1 MDENQEETIEYLA
14 RPDSYGAGIDA
25 VERIDTH
32 ASVLF
37 LAGPRAYKLKRA
49 VSFSY
54 LDYSTPALRRIACER
69 ELALNRRTAP
79 ELYLRVLPIARARS
93 DLRLGGDGEA
103 VDWVVEMVR
112 FDQTDLFEKMAE
124 EGRLTDRLMRELADR
139 IAEFHLEAE
148 IDRRAGG
155 ADAIA
160 RVILGNDVNLRAAG
174 LTLETVDELLAA
186 SQGALARCAALLDRR
201 RDEGHVRLCLGDL
214 HLRNICLID
223 GRPTLFDCVEF
234 SDEIA
239 RIDVLY
245 DLAFLIMDL
254 HHRRLAGFANQVFN
268 RYLDMRDEAEGLA
281 ALPLFLSLRAAIR
294 AHTGAAAAARQPDA
308 GRAAGLR
315 RECGAYLAA
324 ASRFLAPVPPC
335 LVAVGGLSG
344 TGKSSLAYRL
354 APELGCAPGARVL
367 RSDVL
372 RKRLMGVAPETRLGS
387 EAYGLDTSETVYR
400 RLCAEATAVLAGGQS
415 VIADAVFL
423 KEEERDAIGAA
434 ARAMGLPFVGLWLE
448 APRGVLEERLAAR
461 RGDASDATVQ
471 VLRRQYDVQ
480 PGRIDWI
487 GIDARADEPEQVA
500 IRARAAV
507 AAAFSAGRCGLSGVR
522 P

>member
-1 MDENQEETIEYLA
+1 MDENQEETIAYLT

-49 VSFSY
+49 VRFSY
-54 LDYSTPALRRIACER
+54 LDYSTPALRRTACER

-79 ELYLRVLPIARARS
+79 TLYLRVLPITRAPTG
-93 DLRLGGDGEA
+93 LRLGGGGEA

-112 FDQTDLFEKMAE
+112 FDQADLFERMAE
-124 EGRLTDRLMRELADR
+124 EGRLTDQLMRELADC

-148 IDRRAGG
+148 TDRRAGG
-155 ADAIA
+155 AAAIA
-160 RVILGNDVNLRAAG
+160 RVIAGNDVNLRAAG
-174 LTLETVDELLAA
+174 STSESVDELLKA
-186 SQGALARCAALLDRR
+186 SRDALAMCAALLDRR
-201 RDEGHVRLCLGDL
+201 RDEGHVRLCHGDL

-254 HHRRLAGFANQVFN
+254 HHRRLARFANQVLN
-268 RYLDMRDEAEGLA
+268 RYLDMREEVEGLA

-294 AHTGAAAAARQPDA
+294 AHTGAAAAARQPDRDLA
-308 GRAAGLR
+308 SAARRAC
-315 RECGAYLAA
+315 EAYLAA

-354 APELGCAPGARVL
+354 APEMGRAPGARVL

-372 RKRLMGVAPETRLGS
+372 RKRIMGVPPERHLGPEAYSAEIS
-387 EAYGLDTSETVYR
+387 EAVYR
-400 RLCAEATAVLAGGQS
+400 RLCAEAKATLAGGQA

-423 KEEERDAIGAA
+423 KEKERETIGAV
-434 ARAMGLPFVGLWLE
+434 ARAIGLPFVGLWLE
-448 APRGVLEERLAAR
+448 APREVLEERLSAR

-471 VLRRQYDVQ
+471 VLSRQYDVP

-487 GIDARADEPEQVA
+487 GIDARADQPEQVA

-507 AAAFSAGRCGLSGVR
+507 TAALSNGRGAPG
-522 P
+522 